1 MDKIKEKIDPKKIN
15 IIKNIATVISIIIVL
30 CLLFYYL
37 TNYLELNNYSSI
49 INKATNKYMIY
60 TFFTYLP
67 INISIIIIEKYIQ

>member
-37 TNYLELNNYSSI
+37 TNYLGLNNYSSI
-49 INKATNKYMIY
+49 INKATNKEW
-60 TFFTYLP
+60 
-67 INISIIIIEKYIQ
+67 NIVNDIKYIRHKQKENFENF